1 MTLLKLESVRPG
13 RHRADQSPNFERLT
27 TLSKVKYESQGSHTS
42 EKTVQLHQNLQ
53 VNIVTLGRL
62 AMGAAH
68 MVTVQVD
75 TYIFDLIVSSN
86 ST

>member
-1 MTLLKLESVRPG
+1 MLKLESVRPG
-13 RHRADQSPNFERLT
+13 RHRADQSPNLERLT
-27 TLSKVKYESQGSHTS
+27 TLVKYESQGGHTS
-42 EKTVQLHQNLQ
+42 EETVEFHQNLQ

-75 TYIFDLIVSSN
+75 TYIFDLIVSSS